1 MPANAMRLGASAPA
15 TSSACASASSERQAA
30 NAGNSPT
37 SVVISALAATK
48 GGTYVKIPAALCLF
62 ACLGSTAFAQDED
75 DLTAKARVLPTI
87 GPGLRS
93 VRIGPNGNTYV
104 LSAPNSYVSVFGK
117 DGKLVKNV
125 PAYAE
130 ASGPQSAEL
139 RSIRFGESMDVD
151 ASGTI
156 YVADRAANAVKIWDA
171 AGNARLAQVNAPL
184 SVAALP
190 DGEVAVA
197 TLREPHLVVVF
208 DKNGRDVREFG
219 DPEPL
224 TDRTDLNRFLNI
236 GQLAS
241 DAQGQLFYGFAYT
254 PEPTVRQYDRF
265 GYAALDMQY
274 TALEAAPAAQAIRRE
289 IRRQEKKSGA
299 PIFKRVLNAVGVDRD
314 SGEVWMAV
322 GNNLLRFDKE
332 GTRRAGYKLYTPEGA
347 RLEPN
352 MILVEKER
360 LLIGSDPLG
369 IYVFERPDKKFQQ

>member
-62 ACLGSTAFAQDED
+62 ACLASTSFAQEEGE
-75 DLTAKARVLPTI
+75 LTAKARILPTI
-87 GPGLRS
+87 GHGLRS
-93 VRIGPNGNTYV
+93 VRVGANGNTYV
-104 LSAPNSYVSVFGK
+104 LTAPAAYVSVFGK

-125 PAYAE
+125 PAYAD
-130 ASGPQSAEL
+130 AAGPQSAEL

-171 AGNARLAQVNAPL
+171 AGNA
-184 SVAALP
+184 
-190 DGEVAVA
+190 
-197 TLREPHLVVVF
+197 
-208 DKNGRDVREFG
+208 
-219 DPEPL
+219 
-224 TDRTDLNRFLNI
+224 
-236 GQLAS
+236 
-241 DAQGQLFYGFAYT
+241 QGHLFYGFAYT

-265 GYAALDMQY
+265 GYAALDMRY
-274 TALEAAPAAQAIRRE
+274 TALEAAPEAQAIRRE
-289 IRRQEKKSGA
+289 IQRQEKKSGA

>member
-1 MPANAMRLGASAPA
+1 M
-15 TSSACASASSERQAA
+15 
-30 NAGNSPT
+30 
-37 SVVISALAATK
+37 
-48 GGTYVKIPAALCLF
+48 KIAAALCLL
-62 ACLGSTAFAQDED
+62 ACLASASFAQDED
-75 DLTAKARVLPTI
+75 QLTAKTRVLPTF

-93 VRIGPNGNTYV
+93 IRVGANGYTYV
-104 LSAPNSYVSVFGK
+104 LSASAGYVSVFGK
-117 DGKLVKNV
+117 DGKLITNV
-125 PAYAE
+125 PSYAE
-130 ASGPQSAEL
+130 GSGPQSQEL
-139 RSIRFGESMDVD
+139 RTIHYGESMDVD
-151 ASGTI
+151 ASGTV

-171 AGNARLAQVNAPL
+171 AGNARMAHVNAPL

-197 TLREPHLVVVF
+197 TLQDPHLVIVF

-236 GQLAS
+236 GQLAT
-241 DAQGQLFYGFAYT
+241 DAQGHLFYGFAYT

-265 GYAALDMQY
+265 GYAGGDIQY
-274 TALEAAPAAQAIRRE
+274 TALEAAPAAQAVRRE
-289 IRRQEKKSGA
+289 ILRQEKKSGA

-322 GNNLLRFDKE
+322 GNDLLRFDKE

-352 MILVEKER
+352 IILVQR
-360 LLIGSDPLG
+360 DHLMIGSDPLG
-369 IYVFERPDKKFQQ
+369 IYVFDRPDKKTPQ

>member
-1 MPANAMRLGASAPA
+1 LIPPIEPASRNPKRLPGVC
-15 TSSACASASSERQAA
+15 SSV
-30 NAGNSPT
+30 NF
-37 SVVISALAATK
+37 AATK
-48 GGTYVKIPAALCLF
+48 GATYVKIPAALCLL

-75 DLTAKARVLPTI
+75 ELTAKARILPTI

-104 LSAPNSYVSVFGK
+104 LSAPNSYVAVFGK

-130 ASGPQSAEL
+130 ASGPASQEL

-151 ASGTI
+151 ASGTV

-171 AGNARLAQVNAPL
+171 AGNARMAQVNAPL

-190 DGEVAVA
+190 DGEVAVS
-197 TLREPHLVVVF
+197 TLHEPHLVMVF

-219 DPEPL
+219 DPEAL
-224 TDRTDLNRFLNI
+224 TDRADLNRFLNI
-236 GQLAS
+236 GQLAT
-241 DAQGQLFYGFAYT
+241 DAQGHLFYAFAYT
-254 PEPTVRQYDRF
+254 QEPTVRQYDRF
-265 GYAALDMQY
+265 GYAGQDMLY

-289 IRRQEKKSGA
+289 IQRQEKKSGA
-299 PIFKRVLNAVGVDRD
+299 PIFKRVLTAVGVERD
-314 SGEVWMAV
+314 TGEVWMAV

-352 MILVEKER
+352 LILVDKDR
-360 LLIGSDPLG
+360 LMIGSDPLG
-369 IYVFERPDKKFQQ
+369 IYVFERPDKKTPQ